1 MIRKKKWNNTSKYT
15 HVDNKRSAKMCE
27 RPPKHFHPLLQKEKE
42 LQETLHRILPEGIA
56 NSLSPKSSRLVH
68 LHGLPK
74 AGDTPGDFIHRSPR
88 SAYKIADIWH
98 VRYRRSNSPE
108 FAKSVRPCD
117 FLPFH
122 CESPVKLTNQMGR
135 YIITW
140 LSKWWKAPKIVSEQ
154 KKRNQFDHTMVRK
167 AMLIWCNVERL
178 QSSSQEGLCVNK
190 SISSTIIFYCPAFQK
205 TSCSVFVAKLWQQ
218 PTLFLASLSPFCVST
233 LVRTIFKRHP
243 MEPGIKA

>member
-1 MIRKKKWNNTSKYT
+1 MGQLFLLHLTQLKFMIRKKKWNNTSKYT

-42 LQETLHRILPEGIA
+42 LQETLHRILPEGIT
-56 NSLSPKSSRLVH
+56 NSLSPKSSRLAY

-140 LSKWWKAPKIVSEQ
+140 LSKS
-154 KKRNQFDHTMVRK
+154 
-167 AMLIWCNVERL
+167 
-178 QSSSQEGLCVNK
+178 
-190 SISSTIIFYCPAFQK
+190 
-205 TSCSVFVAKLWQQ
+205 
-218 PTLFLASLSPFCVST
+218 
-233 LVRTIFKRHP
+233 
-243 MEPGIKA
+243 

>member
-1 MIRKKKWNNTSKYT
+1 
-15 HVDNKRSAKMCE
+15 MCE

-56 NSLSPKSSRLVH
+56 NSLFPKSSRLAH

-218 PTLFLASLSPFCVST
+218 PTLFLASLSPFSVST